1 MKLMDRSVSV
11 EIDRDKCIGC
21 GACIAVCPSETLSLK
36 DGKAVVSGSQS
47 LSCGHCE
54 AVCPQAA
61 ICVQALQNS
70 SLDFHTI
77 EQHADWLAPG
87 VTDVAALVQLMRSR
101 RSCRHYH
108 DRPVPLDVLQDLV
121 RIGLTAPSG
130 SNCQPWAFTL
140 LPTRQ
145 AVVRLGDLIAA
156 FFRRLNRTADR
167 PLLRRALKWVGRRE
181 LDFYY
186 RNYRDAVAAALTG
199 WERAGRDVLFHGA
212 PAAILVGAR
221 PGAACPGEDA
231 LLATQNIL
239 LGAHAMGLG
248 TCLIG
253 FAVSA
258 LKNDPGI
265 RKQLGILPGESVR
278 AVIALGYPG
287 KAEVYERLPGR
298 KALVSRVWEP
308 PPRGPERDG
317 RPSSA

>member
-1 MKLMDRSVSV
+1 MEMMDRSVSV
-11 EIDRDKCIGC
+11 EIDREKCIGC
-21 GACIAVCPSETLSLK
+21 GACIAVCPSETLSLE

-61 ICVQALQNS
+61 VSVPTLQNS
-70 SLDFHTI
+70 SLDFQTFDRRT
-77 EQHADWLAPG
+77 DWLAPG
-87 VTDVAALVQLMRSR
+87 VVDVAGLVQLMRSR
-101 RSCRHYH
+101 RSCRRYRN
-108 DRPVPLDVLQDLV
+108 RPVPLDVLQDLA

-130 SNCQPWAFTL
+130 SNCQPWSFTL
-140 LPTRQ
+140 LPSRQ

-156 FFRRLNRTADR
+156 FFRRLNRSADR
-167 PLLRRALKWVGRRE
+167 PLLRQALKWAGRRE

-186 RNYRDAVAAALTG
+186 RNYRDAVAEALTE

-212 PAAILVGAR
+212 PAVILVGAR
-221 PGAACPGEDA
+221 PGAACPAEDA

-265 RKQLGILPGESVR
+265 RKRLGIPPGESVR
-278 AVIALGYPG
+278 TVIALGYPG
-287 KAEVYERLPGR
+287 REEFYARLPGR

-308 PPRGPERDG
+308 PPARQQDG
-317 RPSSA
+317 RPTRA

>member
-1 MKLMDRSVSV
+1 MKLMDRRVSV
-11 EIDRDKCIGC
+11 AIDRDRCIGC

-36 DGKAVVSGSQS
+36 DGKAIVSGSQS

-54 AVCPQAA
+54 AVCPEAA
-61 ICVQALQNS
+61 VQVRALHKD
-70 SLDFHTI
+70 SLDFQTFDRHT
-77 EQHADWLAPG
+77 DWLAPG
-87 VTDVAALVQLMRSR
+87 DVDVAGLVQVMRSR
-101 RSCRHYH
+101 RSCRNYR
-108 DRPVPLDVLQDLV
+108 DRPVPMDVLQDLV

-130 SNCQPWAFTL
+130 SNCQPWSFTL
-140 LPTRQ
+140 LPSRQ
-145 AVVRLGDLIAA
+145 AVIRLGDLIAA

-167 PLLRRALKWVGRRE
+167 RLLRQALKWVGRRE

-186 RNYRDAVAAALTG
+186 RNYRDAVAEALTA
-199 WERAGRDVLFHGA
+199 WEHTGRDVLFHGA
-212 PAAILVGAR
+212 TAVILVGVR
-221 PGAACPGEDA
+221 PGAACPSEDA

-265 RKQLGILPGESVR
+265 GKQLGIPSGESVR
-278 AVIALGYPG
+278 AVIGLGYPG
-287 KAEVYERLPGR
+287 REEVYRRLPGR

-308 PPRGPERDG
+308 APE
-317 RPSSA
+317 